1 MMHDSMEGN
10 SQEGRDIISF
20 VQMSHDEAEELNNW
34 LHSTQLMFECET
46 SAYHHAC
53 HDITG

>member
-1 MMHDSMEGN
+1 MARMRQN
-10 SQEGRDIISF
+10 LTAK
-20 VQMSHDEAEELNNW
+20 MSHDGAEELNNW